1 MLLNPSMDC
10 IWILHCPDTGDYWL
24 YVVAMRLDDGNLLI
38 VATDHSPY
46 TAITDYTKRW
56 GIETL
61 FG

>member
-1 MLLNPSMDC
+1 MDC
-10 IWILHCPDTGDYWL
+10 IWILHCPDKGDYWL

-38 VATDHSPY
+38 VATDNSPY